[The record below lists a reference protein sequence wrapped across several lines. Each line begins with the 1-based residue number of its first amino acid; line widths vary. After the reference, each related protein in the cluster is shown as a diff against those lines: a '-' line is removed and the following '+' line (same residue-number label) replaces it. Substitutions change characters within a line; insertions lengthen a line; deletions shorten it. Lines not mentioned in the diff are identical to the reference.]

1 MLGIIYLILA
11 GILGY
16 KASKILIEEGTKFS
30 FINRIWLTLPA
41 SFGVGTLLLTWV
53 VYIISWFFS
62 VVGKVENPLLYGNAI
77 GMAGVLIFIILIEVQ
92 KYRSHS
98 SLVRSNMEIGLTEQ
112 IDQDRKLKKKSRKFS
127 MDNLI
132 TDKSRFKKELIL
144 FGLLAAFITYMM
156 FYVFYM
162 KDGILYSGLTV
173 YGDYAPHTAMI
184 RSFSMGNNFPTQ
196 YPHYGGADVK
206 YHFMFQFL
214 AGNLEYLGMRM
225 DVAYNI
231 VSLTSLTGFL
241 MLLYQLALRIT
252 GKMCCGVL
260 TIFLFF
266 FRSGMAFYRFVWEH
280 IQAGNLL
287 ETLTEN
293 VSFIGY
299 TTNENWGLWNLN
311 VYLNQRHLA
320 FGLLMVTLALYL
332 FMDWLETGTMHEE
345 KGFVWMKE
353 RLFSKE
359 GWRSRNL
366 EQALLMG
373 LFLGLCA
380 FWNGA
385 AVIGGLLILC
395 GFAVFSDGKLDY
407 LIMAAVTIFFSYLQT
422 KIFISG
428 SAMSPQIYLGF
439 LAEDK
444 TVWGVVKYL
453 FWMSGVFFLGLLVLG
468 WFMRRR
474 ERAILLG
481 FIFPTIFAF
490 VLLMTPDIN
499 VNHKYIMISY
509 AFLTIFWAWTICN
522 FWTGERVKRNVKI
535 ADERKTEDIEN
546 EIKKETSQ
554 SDVKTGRDRK
564 IRKFAGK
571 VLAAILTICLSITG
585 IYDFAVI
592 VKGNGPG
599 RRVAVNMNSDLTCWL
614 AEHLDKNDLLLTP
627 EYSMNEVTMS
637 GVMLYCGWPYYA
649 WSAGYD
655 TNYRAAQAVTIYTTS
670 DSETLKSTVKQE
682 KITYILFE
690 EGSEF
695 EQQVCQEE
703 TIAATYEKVYET
715 QDGRIRIYK
724 TN

>member
-11 GILGY
+11 GMLGY
-16 KASKILIEEGTKFS
+16 EASKILTEGRMKPG
-30 FINRIWLTLPA
+30 INRIWLVLPA
-41 SFGVGTLLLTWV
+41 SFGVGILLLTWT

-62 VVGKVENPLLYGNAI
+62 VTANIKNPLLYGNAI
-77 GMAGVLIFIILIEVQ
+77 GMTGTAVI
-92 KYRSHS
+92 
-98 SLVRSNMEIGLTEQ
+98 IGL
-112 IDQDRKLKKKSRKFS
+112 IAMWHYKKKAGKTSESKEET
-127 MDNLI
+127 LI
-132 TDKSRFKKELIL
+132 GTDKHQFRKELIL
-144 FGLLAAFITYMM
+144 FGLLTVFITYMM
-156 FYVFYM
+156 FYVFYI

-173 YGDYAPHTAMI
+173 YGDYAPHTAMM

-214 AGNLEYLGMRM
+214 AGNLEYLGLRM
-225 DVAYNI
+225 DIAYNI
-231 VSLTSLTGFL
+231 VSIGALVGFL

-260 TIFLFF
+260 TLFLFF
-266 FRSGMAFYRFVWEH
+266 FRSGMAFLRFVWEH
-280 IQAGNLL
+280 IQSGDLF
-287 ETLTEN
+287 ETLAEN
-293 VSFIGY
+293 TSFIGY
-299 TTNENWGLWNLN
+299 TTNENWGLWNFN

-332 FMDWLETGTMHEE
+332 FMDWLEAGTSHGETGLL
-345 KGFVWMKE
+345 WMKE

-359 GWRSRNL
+359 GWVSRNL
-366 EQALLMG
+366 EQALIMG

-395 GFAVFSDGKLDY
+395 GFAIFSDGKIDY
-407 LIMAAVTIFFSYLQT
+407 AVTAAVTIFFSYLQT

-453 FWMSGVFFLGLLVLG
+453 FWMSGIFFLGLAVLV

-474 ERAILLG
+474 ERSILLG
-481 FIFPTIFAF
+481 FLFPTIFAF

-509 AFLTIFWAWTICN
+509 AFLTIFWAWAVCSLWN
-522 FWTGERVKRNVKI
+522 GMKWKI
-535 ADERKTEDIEN
+535 P
-546 EIKKETSQ
+546 
-554 SDVKTGRDRK
+554 GR
-564 IRKFAGK
+564 
-571 VLAAILTICLSITG
+571 VLAVVLAIVLSVTG

-592 VKGNGPG
+592 IKGNGPG
-599 RRVAVNMNSDLTCWL
+599 RRVTVDMNSDLTKWL
-614 AEHLDKNDLLLTP
+614 VENLEKNDLILTP

-637 GVMLYCGWPYYA
+637 GAMLYCGWPYYA

-670 DSETLKSTVKQE
+670 DSETLKSVVKQE

-695 EQQVCQEE
+695 EQQKCVED
-703 TIAATYEKVYET
+703 TIAATYKKVYET
-715 QDGRIRIYK
+715 QDGWFRIYK
-724 TN
+724 TSELI

>member
-1 MLGIIYLILA
+1 MIL
-11 GILGY
+11 L
-16 KASKILIEEGTKFS
+16 S
-30 FINRIWLTLPA
+30 
-41 SFGVGTLLLTWV
+41 
-53 VYIISWFFS
+53 
-62 VVGKVENPLLYGNAI
+62 
-77 GMAGVLIFIILIEVQ
+77 VQ
-92 KYRSHS
+92 KYRKQGSY
-98 SLVRSNMEIGLTEQ
+98 RIWN
-112 IDQDRKLKKKSRKFS
+112 IDKTQDKRRLKK
-127 MDNLI
+127 
-132 TDKSRFKKELIL
+132 EIL
-144 FGLLAAFITYMM
+144 LFALLTVFITYMM
-156 FYVFYM
+156 FYVFYI

-173 YGDYAPHTAMI
+173 YGDYAPHTAMM
-184 RSFSMGNNFPTQ
+184 RSFSAGNNFPTQ

-214 AGNLEYLGMRM
+214 TGNLEYLGMRM
-225 DVAYNI
+225 DFAYNI
-231 VSLTSLTGFL
+231 VSTLSLVGFL

-260 TIFLFF
+260 ALFLFF
-266 FRSGMAFYRFVWEH
+266 FRSGMAFFRFAWEH
-280 IQAGNLL
+280 IQAGNLV
-287 ETLTEN
+287 ETLEEN
-293 VSFIGY
+293 TSFIGY
-299 TTNENWGLWNLN
+299 TVNENWGLWNFN

-320 FGLLMVTLALYL
+320 FGLLMATLALYL
-332 FMDWLETGTMHEE
+332 FMDWLEAGTMHEE
-345 KGFVWMKE
+345 KGFVWMKK

-444 TVWGVVKYL
+444 TVWGVVQYL
-453 FWMSGVFFLGLLVLG
+453 FWMSGVFFLGLLVLV

-522 FWTGERVKRNVKI
+522 LWTGERVNRNVQI